1 MHPQD
6 YHTSTMDGAAAF
18 AKGASSENWVPS
30 PDRCDDAIDPDD
42 EYYQE
47 DEKETYG
54 VPIHGPC

>member
-6 YHTSTMDGAAAF
+6 YQTSTMDGAAAF
-18 AKGASSENWVPS
+18 AKGASSENWKVR
-30 PDRCDDAIDPDD
+30 DRCDNDIDPDD

-54 VPIHGPC
+54 VPTYGPC